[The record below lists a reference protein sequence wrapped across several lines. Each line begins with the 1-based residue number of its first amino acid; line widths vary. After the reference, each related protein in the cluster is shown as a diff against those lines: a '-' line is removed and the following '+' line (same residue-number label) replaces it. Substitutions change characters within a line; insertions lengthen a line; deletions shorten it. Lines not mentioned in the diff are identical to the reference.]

1 MNELTIINNYF
12 TEDCISQMP
21 EEERRIFQETCN
33 SIEKNATKKYI
44 TELGDLVTLSGFVAR
59 QKEEDFKSKIPEFLN
74 VIVLVRNELMYGEDY
89 SDDVFQNLISS
100 CEAVCNCLGVFA
112 ESDTI
117 APSIDTSKY
126 QDLYNKANKIK
137 SQLNDDVQFAPGF
150 LKMRRAARDDYH
162 EARDRFDRLDPC
174 AAFFQ
179 IAARS
184 IEYFLRL
191 LVKGISFGTI
201 PSNMD
206 DSIDRL
212 NTLREPAPA
221 DDVGFV
227 NAIAYNDY
235 IKKQRELLAIQQQ
248 ESGKSESGGYS
259 V

>member
-21 EEERRIFQETCN
+21 EEERRRFQETCN
-33 SIEKNATKKYI
+33 SIEENATKKYI
-44 TELGDLVTLSGFVAR
+44 TELGDLVSLSGFIAR

-89 SDDVFQNLISS
+89 STDVFQNLISS
-100 CEAVCNCLGVFA
+100 CDAVCNYLGVFA

-117 APSIDTSKY
+117 APDLDTSKY
-126 QDLYNKANKIK
+126 KDLYNKANKIK
-137 SQLNDDVQFAPGF
+137 SQLNDDVQFAAGF

-184 IEYFLRL
+184 IEFFIRFI
-191 LVKGISFGTI
+191 VEGISFGTI

-206 DSIDRL
+206 DSIDKL
-212 NTLREPAPA
+212 NALREPAPA

-235 IKKQRELLAIQQQ
+235 IKKQRELLAKQQ